1 MHKYSK
7 EIPFPET
14 KFFTS
19 IAKLE
24 EKEELDSVPSI
35 AFMGRSNS
43 GKSSLL
49 NALSNHRGLAKVSRT
64 PGKTKLINIFKTKV
78 GFNLIDLPGFG
89 YSKASH
95 KEHKDMMKLL
105 EGFLNT
111 WKQLKI
117 LFILCDSQREFPEE
131 ELSTIEVAME
141 KKIKPVVIRTK
152 IDKLNQSE
160 QHRVRSEM
168 EAAMNEIG
176 IPFRV
181 FYVSATTGRGV
192 GELKEYI
199 LETLGIQ
206 TKVSNVEP

>member
-19 IAKLE
+19 ISNIN
-24 EKEELDSVPSI
+24 EKEELDSIPSI

-64 PGKTKLINIFKTKV
+64 PGKTKLINIFKTKE

-95 KEHKDMMKLL
+95 KEHKEMMKLL
-105 EGFLNT
+105 EGFLNS
-111 WKQLKI
+111 WKHLKF

-160 QHRVRSEM
+160 QHRVRTEM
-168 EAAMNEIG
+168 ESAMNEIG

-181 FYVSATTGRGV
+181 FYLSATTGRGI
-192 GELKEYI
+192 GELREFI
-199 LETLGIQ
+199 LENMIDQ
-206 TKVSNVEP
+206 TKVSK

>member
-19 IAKLE
+19 IANLN

-64 PGKTKLINIFKTKV
+64 PGKTKLINIFRTRE
-78 GFNLIDLPGFG
+78 GFNLVDLPGFG

-111 WKQLKI
+111 WQNLKI

-160 QHRVRSEM
+160 QHRVRTDM
-168 EAAMNEIG
+168 ETSMNKIG
-176 IPFRV
+176 VPFRV

-192 GELKEYI
+192 GELREFI
-199 LETLGIQ
+199 VGNMIP
-206 TKVSNVEP
+206 SNKGV

>member
-19 IAKLE
+19 IANIN

-64 PGKTKLINIFKTKV
+64 PGKTKLINIFKTKE

-95 KEHKDMMKLL
+95 KEHKEMMKLL
-105 EGFLNT
+105 EGFLNS
-111 WKQLKI
+111 WKHLKI

-160 QHRVRSEM
+160 QHRVRTEM
-168 EAAMNEIG
+168 ESAMNEIG

-181 FYVSATTGRGV
+181 FYLSATTGRGI
-192 GELKEYI
+192 GELREFI
-199 LETLGIQ
+199 LENMVDQ
-206 TKVSNVEP
+206 TKVSK

>member
-19 IAKLE
+19 IANLN
-24 EKEELDSVPSI
+24 EKEELDSIPSV

-49 NALSNHRGLAKVSRT
+49 NALSNHKGLAKVSRT
-64 PGKTKLINIFKTKV
+64 PGKTKLINIFKTKE

-111 WKQLKI
+111 WTKLKI

-160 QHRVRSEM
+160 QHRVRTEM
-168 EAAMNEIG
+168 ESAMNEIG

-181 FYVSATTGRGV
+181 FYISSTTGRGI
-192 GELKEYI
+192 GELREFI
-199 LETLGIQ
+199 VENMVNQ
-206 TKVSNVEP
+206 TKVSK